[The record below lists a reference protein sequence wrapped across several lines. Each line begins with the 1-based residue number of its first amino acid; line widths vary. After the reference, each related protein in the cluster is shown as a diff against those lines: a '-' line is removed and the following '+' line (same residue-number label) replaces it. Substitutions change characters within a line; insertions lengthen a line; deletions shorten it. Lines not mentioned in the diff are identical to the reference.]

1 LLFLDWKEMK
11 KRLLTGFI
19 LVFFLSACTSA
30 MNIPTAT
37 VDIQTPTVDI
47 QPGMEKTREYFAF
60 QTIVALEQL
69 TRTPTPQKV
78 VLNSPKQWTEI
89 TTLKPGPTS
98 TPHLVAMASAVKPN
112 TSIQQGPGLNYK
124 LVCLVDGGVQ
134 LLITGR
140 NIDSSW
146 LKVTFGQGQTCFIS
160 DKYSNRVNIIP
171 DPNLQFWIFSS
182 TCTVSGDLS
191 EVAIITPT
199 VTPSPT
205 PVRPTPTP

>member
-1 LLFLDWKEMK
+1 
-11 KRLLTGFI
+11 
-19 LVFFLSACTSA
+19 V
-30 MNIPTAT
+30 
-37 VDIQTPTVDI
+37 
-47 QPGMEKTREYFAF
+47 
-60 QTIVALEQL
+60 QTIVAHEQI
-69 TRTPTPQKV
+69 TDTPTPETLSNPAK
-78 VLNSPKQWTEI
+78 PWTEI
-89 TTLKPGPTS
+89 TIKTATPTPTS
-98 TPHLVAMASAVKPN
+98 TPHSAIASAVLPM
-112 TSIQQGPGLNYK
+112 TSILLGPAYNSYRIACY
-124 LVCLVDGGVQ
+124 VNEGVQ
-134 LLITGR
+134 LMITGR